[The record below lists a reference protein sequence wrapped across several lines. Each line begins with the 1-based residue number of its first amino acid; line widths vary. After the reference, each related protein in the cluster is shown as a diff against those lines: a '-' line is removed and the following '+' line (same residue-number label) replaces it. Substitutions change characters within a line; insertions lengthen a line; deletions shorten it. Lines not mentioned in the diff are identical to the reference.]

1 MPLQKQRSRFLSAV
15 HGTVAVAK
23 AGNGADNGEIGQVRE
38 SEHFGS
44 DADRSEPCIGST
56 AENGGIAECG
66 GEYRR
71 DTEQRGKCCT
81 KAGTDCKQRCDFAAL
96 KSNGKGAD
104 GEQQLAQKVEPVNG
118 SAVTG
123 EGDQIG
129 AQSGVSAVSGEQE
142 KHCQYRTAEGN
153 ANHRVGEQLGGI
165 DFSLFQQQ
173 GEDAAHNAGG
183 NPQQQNRHGKRCE
196 AGFGKCHLKG
206 FQPQCDGDPVCCHC
220 GNGGRQQGTIF
231 QFPDCQHFQ
240 CKADCRQRCVKQPAE
255 TGSHSGNGQNGNGIG
270 NAPEPRNPAADV
282 VGNRGSQLYSDTLS
296 SGTAAAEMCQ
306 PRAADQKRDQPEG
319 NAFCS
324 AVRSIKDQAHAL
336 TAFSAVFLVYP
347 YHADTGNGQKG
358 NTRDQVLCP
367 ECTDPQQHTP
377 ESGGECTGDT
387 AGSCRQHTEQQS
399 GENKLQFD
407 FLHRQYLRKKKKL
420 TISA

>member
-1 MPLQKQRSRFLSAV
+1 MSDHVRLFENVSYFCPCKNQRSRFLSAV

-129 AQSGVSAVSGEQE
+129 AQSGVSARVRRAGETLPVPNRRGQCE
-142 KHCQYRTAEGN
+142 SQGWGAAWR
-153 ANHRVGEQLGGI
+153 HR
-165 DFSLFQQQ
+165 F
-173 GEDAAHNAGG
+173 
-183 NPQQQNRHGKRCE
+183 
-196 AGFGKCHLKG
+196 
-206 FQPQCDGDPVCCHC
+206 
-220 GNGGRQQGTIF
+220 
-231 QFPDCQHFQ
+231 
-240 CKADCRQRCVKQPAE
+240 
-255 TGSHSGNGQNGNGIG
+255 
-270 NAPEPRNPAADV
+270 
-282 VGNRGSQLYSDTLS
+282 
-296 SGTAAAEMCQ
+296 
-306 PRAADQKRDQPEG
+306 
-319 NAFCS
+319 
-324 AVRSIKDQAHAL
+324 
-336 TAFSAVFLVYP
+336 FLVS
-347 YHADTGNGQKG
+347 A
-358 NTRDQVLCP
+358 
-367 ECTDPQQHTP
+367 
-377 ESGGECTGDT
+377 
-387 AGSCRQHTEQQS
+387 AG
-399 GENKLQFD
+399 
-407 FLHRQYLRKKKKL
+407 
-420 TISA
+420 